1 MIEIDAEDKTFLK
14 GLTVL
19 YVEDEEDA
27 RDQFAMFLERITG
40 RLIVAA
46 NGKEGLDLYH
56 DQHPDII
63 ITDIQMPV
71 MDGLTMVRDI
81 RKSGGSVQIIILTAF
96 DQSDY
101 LLTSASLGVNTYIGK
116 PVEITRLYRSLLA
129 SAHSLMIGGQ
139 AAKPESYIGDN
150 A

>member
-1 MIEIDAEDKTFLK
+1 MIEVDAEDKKFLK
-14 GLTVL
+14 GLTIL

-27 RDQFAMFLERITG
+27 REQFATFLERMVS
-40 RLIVAA
+40 RLIIAV
-46 NGKEGLDLYH
+46 NGKEGLELYH

-63 ITDIQMPV
+63 ITDIQMPI
-71 MDGLTMVRDI
+71 MDGLAMVREI
-81 RKSGGSVQIIILTAF
+81 RKSGSSVQIIILTAF

-129 SAHSLMIGGQ
+129 SAHSLMLDSQ
-139 AAKPESYIGDN
+139 ADDE
-150 A
+150 